1 MNAAVSNLVVAGGR
15 PVNFQGG
22 VGYWLE
28 SPEGGPEGWR
38 FRLQAQFVIS
48 KE

>member
-1 MNAAVSNLVVAGGR
+1 MSKLAIIGGR

-28 SPEGGPEGWR
+28 SPDGAPSEWR
-38 FRLQAQFVIS
+38 FRRQVQFVLPRG
-48 KE
+48 